1 MNQDQIVLLIV
12 AVATAAAALGIV
24 YKRLNIR
31 GLPTMTDRDFLR
43 SYWKLNEASIDPQ
56 RVLRE
61 RELVASVLGVPR
73 ERLTPDQTKED
84 LRRLEL
90 FSTDFEVAWSDL
102 LDELAED
109 RRAAGLPLGKTPET
123 LGAVVCAFAEVDAAV
138 RSRR

>member
-24 YKRLNIR
+24 YKRLHIR
-31 GLPTMTDRDFLR
+31 GLPTMNDRDFLR
-43 SYWKLNEASIDPQ
+43 SYRKLNEASIDPQ

-84 LRRLEL
+84 LRHLEL

-109 RRAAGLPLGKTPET
+109 RRAAGLPLGNTPET
-123 LGAVVCAFAEVDAAV
+123 LGAVVCAFAEVDAEV
-138 RSRR
+138 RSRH